1 MSGNV
6 FLYGG
11 LVGPM
16 ALFKAWRKF
25 EGEYPFVLEVN
36 GVEWAMTPDELSKL
50 ARVATGIIA
59 ALTRPGK
66 RPTPGRRYHAEPRDG
81 DKVIMVELGIEAA
94 GDADLFYFRFGDDVV
109 RFEVE
114 EGRDLLRL
122 SQVLNDDLQDM
133 RRASQ
138 PAPDIAPPPPGER
151 WKTWR
156 PRWAGAEPDW
166 PGW

>member
-36 GVEWAMTPDELSKL
+36 GVEW
-50 ARVATGIIA
+50 
-59 ALTRPGK
+59 

-122 SQVLNDDLQDM
+122 FQVLNDDLQDM

-138 PAPDIAPPPPGER
+138 PASDIAPPPPGER